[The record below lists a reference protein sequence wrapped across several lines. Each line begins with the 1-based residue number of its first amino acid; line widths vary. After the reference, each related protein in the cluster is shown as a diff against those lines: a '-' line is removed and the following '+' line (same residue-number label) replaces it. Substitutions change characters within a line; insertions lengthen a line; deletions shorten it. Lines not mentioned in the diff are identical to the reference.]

1 MNKTQSRKPYTEI
14 TDVANYGN
22 LFRSPWS
29 TPPGL
34 NHTYMIS
41 RQIQWLMMPIYC
53 YFAERTQMS
62 GR

>member
-1 MNKTQSRKPYTEI
+1 MNETQSRKPYTEI

-34 NHTYMIS
+34 NLTYDLKANSMADDAY
-41 RQIQWLMMPIYC
+41 LLL
-53 YFAERTQMS
+53 FF
-62 GR
+62 

>member
-1 MNKTQSRKPYTEI
+1 MNKTQSRKPYDEI

-34 NHTYMIS
+34 NHTYMI
-41 RQIQWLMMPIYC
+41 
-53 YFAERTQMS
+53 
-62 GR
+62 